1 MLSVIIMF
9 VTMLLQFIEGS
20 EFLQNNY
27 NLSLIKEV
35 PDYNLIC
42 FTKLYGVTYRD
53 RNKDIKFKGLWLK
66 GSNVPIPVIVSIN
79 DDIEIEYDK
88 FKNNLTLSD
97 GIVYDKNKD
106 YCKMLEELTLE
117 HKENDEVVGSRQK
130 KNLLGRMKTRK
141 SNQDTCID
149 KRCSQEHEC
158 VQIDKDCTECQVD
171 PDIGYASCQY
181 DEISEYH
188 GYQFQWCIGISRVI
202 AWSAKKC
209 HPLKGIRQCAS

>member
-66 GSNVPIPVIVSIN
+66 GSNVPIPVIVLIN

-117 HKENDEVVGSRQK
+117 HKENDEVVGLRQK
-130 KNLLGRMKTRK
+130 KNLWVG
-141 SNQDTCID
+141 
-149 KRCSQEHEC
+149 
-158 VQIDKDCTECQVD
+158 
-171 PDIGYASCQY
+171 
-181 DEISEYH
+181 
-188 GYQFQWCIGISRVI
+188 
-202 AWSAKKC
+202 
-209 HPLKGIRQCAS
+209 

>member
-9 VTMLLQFIEGS
+9 VIMLLQFIEGS

-42 FTKLYGVTYRD
+42 FTKLYGVTYKD
-53 RNKDIKFKGLWLK
+53 RIKDIKYKGLWLK
-66 GSNVPIPVIVSIN
+66 GSNVPLPVIVLIN

-97 GIVYDKNKD
+97 GMVYDKSKD
-106 YCKMLEELTLE
+106 YCKEIEELILE
-117 HKENDEVVGSRQK
+117 HKEDDEIVSLKQK
-130 KNLLGRMKTRK
+130 RNPLGRMKARK
-141 SNQDTCID
+141 SRQDTCID
-149 KRCSQEHEC
+149 KRCSHENEC

-171 PDIGYASCQY
+171 PDIGYTSCQY
-181 DEISEYH
+181 DEISEYQ
-188 GYQFQWCIGISRVI
+188 GYQCQWCIGITGVI
-202 AWSAKKC
+202 AWSAKKF
-209 HPLKGIRQCAS
+209 HPLKGIR